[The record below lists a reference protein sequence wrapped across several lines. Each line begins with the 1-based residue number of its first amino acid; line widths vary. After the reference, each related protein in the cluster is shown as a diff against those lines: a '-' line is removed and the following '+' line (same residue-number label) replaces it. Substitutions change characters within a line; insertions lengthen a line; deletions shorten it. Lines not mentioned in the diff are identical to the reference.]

1 MRVRSVDRTDQF
13 EKDLKSLTKKK
24 YLDLEETVREFLKD
38 CSKSG
43 AVAPSHKI
51 PGVGKG
57 SVFKSRLPLG
67 NMGKRKGARII
78 FYCDEERVV
87 PLFIY
92 AKNQTADIPVNEIKD
107 ALREFGLLPSH
118 LDQEENSVN

>member
-13 EKDLKSLTKKK
+13 EKDLESLTKKK
-24 YLDLEETVREFLKD
+24 YPDLEETVREFLKD

-51 PGVGKG
+51 PGVGKD

-78 FYCDEERVV
+78 YSCDDERVV
-87 PLFIY
+87 ALFVY
-92 AKNQTADIPVNEIKD
+92 AKNQTSDIPVNEIKE
-107 ALREFGLLPSH
+107 ALRDFGLLPSKMGA
-118 LDQEENSVN
+118 QK